1 MEKTQMKFI
10 YFDAASGLSGDMIL
24 GALLDLGVPKAL
36 FLEKMAEL
44 NLPVDIQIKETK
56 RSSLRGLKIDVS
68 VKKNTHNPARKWK
81 DVEGLINSS
90 SFSNDIKKKA
100 LSIFKK
106 LFLAESRVHGHPFH
120 LAHLHETGADDAIID
135 IVGCCF
141 LADYLNID
149 TFYSSPLNVGQ
160 GWVKTSHGKLPVP
173 PPAVAELLKD
183 IPVYSA
189 WVKNELVTPTGAA
202 IVATLVKT
210 FFSFPEMNYEK
221 IGYGAGSRDF
231 PEIPN
236 ILRAF
241 LGKTE
246 QVKAAKKIYAIE
258 ANIDDST
265 PQILA
270 GYFEKAFKLGA
281 LDVSLTPIVM
291 KKNRLA
297 TKLTL
302 LAEAGK
308 LDSLIRSIFEET
320 SSIGVRFYPVERRIL
335 ERNLTKIKVLGENIS
350 VKKAILEGIEVNVS
364 PEYEDCR
371 KVARKNKLP
380 VKKVYEMAKTEI
392 SRGKEKTRL
401 KKNMN
406 NSGRNKERE

>member
-1 MEKTQMKFI
+1 MPVKEKAEMKFL
-10 YFDAASGLSGDMIL
+10 YFDASSGLSGDMIL
-24 GALLDLGVPKAL
+24 GALLDLGVPKTL
-36 FLEKMAEL
+36 FSEKMAGL

-56 RSSLRGLKIDVS
+56 RSSLRGLTVDVS
-68 VKKNTHNPARKWK
+68 VKKSTHNSARKWK
-81 DVEGLINSS
+81 DVKDLINSS
-90 SFSNDIKKKA
+90 SFSNNIKGKS

-106 LFLAESRVHGHPFH
+106 LFQAESHVHGHSFH
-120 LAHLHETGADDAIID
+120 LTHLHEAGADDAIID

-141 LADYLNID
+141 LIDYLNIE

-160 GWVKTSHGKLPVP
+160 GWVKTSHGILPVP

-189 WVKNELVTPTGAA
+189 WTKNELVTPTGAA
-202 IVATLVKT
+202 IVTTLVKT
-210 FFSFPEMNYEK
+210 FLSFPEMNYEK
-221 IGYGAGSRDF
+221 IGYGAGSKDF

-246 QVKAAKKIYAIE
+246 QFKAFKKIYTIE

-302 LAEAGK
+302 MAESGN

-320 SSIGVRFYPVERRIL
+320 SSIGVRYYPVERRVL
-335 ERNLTKIKVLGENIS
+335 ERNLTKITVLGEDIS
-350 VKKAILEGIEVNVS
+350 VKTACLEGIEVNAL
-364 PEYEDCR
+364 PEYEDCK
-371 KVARKNKLP
+371 KVARRNKMP
-380 VKKVYEMAKTEI
+380 VKKVYEMAQTEI
-392 SRGKEKTRL
+392 SRGKEK
-401 KKNMN
+401 
-406 NSGRNKERE
+406 

>member
-1 MEKTQMKFI
+1 MPVKKKEQKKFL
-10 YFDAASGLSGDMIL
+10 YFEASSGLSGDMIL

-36 FLEKMAEL
+36 FLEKMAGL

-56 RSSLRGLKIDVS
+56 RSSLRGLKVDVS
-68 VKKNTHNPARKWK
+68 VKKSTHNSARKWK

-90 SFSNDIKKKA
+90 SFSSDVKEKS
-100 LSIFKK
+100 LSIFKR
-106 LFLAESRVHGHPFH
+106 LFQAESRVHGHPFH
-120 LAHLHETGADDAIID
+120 VTHLHEAGADDAIID

-141 LADYLNID
+141 LADTLNID

-160 GWVKTSHGKLPVP
+160 GWVKTSHGMLPVP

-189 WVKNELVTPTGAA
+189 WAKTELVTPTGAA
-202 IVATLVKT
+202 IATTLVKA
-210 FFSFPEMNYEK
+210 FLSFPEMNYEK
-221 IGYGAGSRDF
+221 IGYGAGSKDF

-241 LGKTE
+241 LGKIE
-246 QVKAAKKIYAIE
+246 QLKTFKKIYTIE

-302 LAEAGK
+302 MAESGK

-320 SSIGVRFYPVERRIL
+320 SSIGVRYYPVERRVL
-335 ERNLTKIKVLGENIS
+335 ERTLTKITVLGEDIS
-350 VKKAILEGIEVNVS
+350 VKTACLEGIEVNAL
-364 PEYEDCR
+364 PEYEDCK
-371 KVARKNKLP
+371 KVARKNKMP
-380 VKKVYEMAKTEI
+380 VKKVYEIAQTEI
-392 SRGKEKTRL
+392 ARRK
-401 KKNMN
+401 
-406 NSGRNKERE
+406 

>member
-1 MEKTQMKFI
+1 MKFL

-36 FLEKMAEL
+36 FLEKMAGL

-56 RSSLRGLKIDVS
+56 KSSLRGLKIDVS
-68 VKKNTHNPARKWK
+68 VKKSTKGAARKWK

-90 SFSNDIKKKA
+90 SFSTRIKKNS

-106 LFLAESRVHGHPFH
+106 LFQVESRVHGRSFN
-120 LAHLHETGADDAIID
+120 LTHLHEAGADDAIID

-141 LADYLNID
+141 LADFLNID

-160 GWVKTSHGKLPVP
+160 GWVKTSHGRLPVP
-173 PPAVAELLKD
+173 PPAVAELLKG

-189 WVKNELVTPTGAA
+189 WAKDELVTPTGAA
-202 IVATLVKT
+202 IVTTLVKT
-210 FFSFPEMNYEK
+210 FIPFPEMNYEK
-221 IGYGAGSRDF
+221 IGYGAGSKDF

-236 ILRAF
+236 ILRVF
-241 LGKTE
+241 LGKKE
-246 QVKAAKKIYAIE
+246 QFKAAKKIYTIE

-270 GYFEKAFKLGA
+270 GYFERAFKLGA

-297 TKLTL
+297 SKL
-302 LAEAGK
+302 AVMVEADK
-308 LDSLIRSIFEET
+308 IDSLIRSIFEET
-320 SSIGVRFYPVERRIL
+320 SSIGVRFYPVERRVL
-335 ERNLTKIKVLGENIS
+335 KRQLTKIKVLGEDIT
-350 VKKAILEGIEVNVS
+350 VKTACLEGKEVHAL
-364 PEYEDCR
+364 PEYEDC
-371 KVARKNKLP
+371 KKAAKKNKMP
-380 VKKVYEMAKTEI
+380 VKKVYELAQTEFA
-392 SRGKEKTRL
+392 RRKRKTRS
-401 KKNMN
+401 KK
-406 NSGRNKERE
+406 

>member
-1 MEKTQMKFI
+1 MKFL
-10 YFDAASGLSGDMIL
+10 YFDATSGLSGDMIL
-24 GALLDLGVPKAL
+24 GALLDLGVPKTL
-36 FLEKMAEL
+36 FLEKMAGL

-68 VKKNTHNPARKWK
+68 VKINTPDTARKWK
-81 DVEGLINSS
+81 DVEALINSS
-90 SFSNDIKKKA
+90 SFSNNIKEKS

-106 LFLAESRVHGHPFH
+106 LFLAESRVHGRSFH
-120 LAHLHETGADDAIID
+120 STHLHEAGADDAIID

-160 GWVKTSHGKLPVP
+160 GWVKTSHGMLPVP

-189 WVKNELVTPTGAA
+189 WAKDELVTPTGAA
-202 IVATLVKT
+202 IAATLVKT
-210 FFSFPEMNYEK
+210 FMSFPEMNYEK
-221 IGYGAGSRDF
+221 IGYGAGGKDF

-236 ILRAF
+236 ILRVF
-241 LGKTE
+241 MGKTK
-246 QVKAAKKIYAIE
+246 QFKPFKKIYTIE

-302 LAEAGK
+302 MAEAGK

-320 SSIGVRFYPVERRIL
+320 SSIGVRFYPVERRVL
-335 ERNLTKIKVLGENIS
+335 ERNLTKITILGEDIL
-350 VKKAILEGIEVNVS
+350 VKTACLEGIEINTL
-364 PEYEDCR
+364 PEYEDCK
-371 KVARKNKLP
+371 KVARKNKIP
-380 VKKVYEMAKTEI
+380 VKKVYEMAQTEI
-392 SRGKEKTRL
+392 SRGKQKTRS
-401 KKNMN
+401 KK
-406 NSGRNKERE
+406 

>member
-1 MEKTQMKFI
+1 MDRKDKAQMKFL
-10 YFDAASGLSGDMIL
+10 YFDATSGLSGDMIL
-24 GALLDLGVPKAL
+24 GALLDLGVPKTL
-36 FLEKMAEL
+36 FLEKMAGL
-44 NLPVDIQIKETK
+44 HLPVDIKIRETV
-56 RSSLRGLKIDVS
+56 RSSLRGLKVDVL
-68 VKKNTHNPARKWK
+68 VKKNTNSKARKWK
-81 DVEGLINSS
+81 DVEGLITAS
-90 SFSNDIKKKA
+90 SFSKDIKKKS

-106 LFLAESRVHGHPFH
+106 LFQAESHVHGHSFH
-120 LAHLHETGADDAIID
+120 LTHLHEAGADDAIID

-149 TFYSSPLNVGQ
+149 TFYCSPLNVGQ
-160 GWVKTSHGKLPVP
+160 GWIKTAHGMLPVP
-173 PPAVAELLKD
+173 PPAVAELLKN

-189 WVKNELVTPTGAA
+189 WTKNELVTPTGAA
-202 IVATLVKT
+202 IVATLVNT
-210 FFSFPEMNYEK
+210 FLSFPEMNYEK
-221 IGYGAGSRDF
+221 IGYGAGSKNF

-246 QVKAAKKIYAIE
+246 QLNAKKKIFSIE

-297 TKLTL
+297 TKLTVM
-302 LAEAGK
+302 AESGK

-320 SSIGVRFYPVERRIL
+320 NSIGVRFYPVERRVL
-335 ERNLTKIKVLGENIS
+335 ERKWAKISVLGEDIT
-350 VKKAILEGIEVNVS
+350 VKTACLEGREVNAL
-364 PEYEDCR
+364 PEYEDCK
-371 KVARKNKLP
+371 KVARKRKIP
-380 VKKVYEMAKTEI
+380 VKKVYEMAQTEI
-392 SRGKEKTRL
+392 AQ
-401 KKNMN
+401 KKQ
-406 NSGRNKERE
+406 KIAAIEDK

>member
-1 MEKTQMKFI
+1 MKFL

-24 GALLDLGVPKAL
+24 GALLDLGVPKTL
-36 FLEKMAEL
+36 FLEKMAGL

-68 VKKNTHNPARKWK
+68 VKKSTKSAARKWK

-90 SFSNDIKKKA
+90 SFSTHIKNHS

-106 LFLAESRVHGHPFH
+106 LFQAESRVHGHSFN
-120 LAHLHETGADDAIID
+120 LTHLHEAGADDAIID

-141 LADYLNID
+141 LVDFLNID

-160 GWVKTSHGKLPVP
+160 GWVKTSHGRLPVP
-173 PPAVAELLKD
+173 PPAVAELLKG

-189 WVKNELVTPTGAA
+189 WAKEELVTPTGAA

-210 FFSFPEMNYEK
+210 FISFPEMNYEK
-221 IGYGAGSRDF
+221 IGYGAGSKDF

-236 ILRAF
+236 ILRVF
-241 LGKTE
+241 LGKKE
-246 QVKAAKKIYAIE
+246 QFKAAKKIYTIE

-297 TKLTL
+297 TKL
-302 LAEAGK
+302 AVMIEADK
-308 LDSLIRSIFEET
+308 MDSLIRSIFEET
-320 SSIGVRFYPVERRIL
+320 SSIGVRFFPVERRVL
-335 ERNLTKIKVLGENIS
+335 ERNLTKIKVLGEDITI
-350 VKKAILEGIEVNVS
+350 KTACLEGKEVHAH
-364 PEYEDCR
+364 PEYEDC
-371 KVARKNKLP
+371 KKAAIKNKMP
-380 VKKVYEMAKTEI
+380 VKKIYEMAQTEFAQRKRKTQ
-392 SRGKEKTRL
+392 S
-401 KKNMN
+401 KK
-406 NSGRNKERE
+406 G

>member
-1 MEKTQMKFI
+1 MPVKEKAEMKFL
-10 YFDAASGLSGDMIL
+10 YFDASSGLSGDMIL
-24 GALLDLGVPKAL
+24 GALLDLGVPKTL
-36 FLEKMAEL
+36 FSEKMAGL

-56 RSSLRGLKIDVS
+56 RSSLRGLTVDVS
-68 VKKNTHNPARKWK
+68 VKKSTHNSARKWK
-81 DVEGLINSS
+81 DVKDLINSS
-90 SFSNDIKKKA
+90 SFSNNIKEKS

-106 LFLAESRVHGHPFH
+106 LFQAESHVHGHPFH
-120 LAHLHETGADDAIID
+120 MTHLHEAGADDAIID

-141 LADYLNID
+141 LIDYLNIE

-160 GWVKTSHGKLPVP
+160 GWVKTSHGMLPVP

-189 WVKNELVTPTGAA
+189 WTKNELVTPTGAA
-202 IVATLVKT
+202 IVTTLVKT
-210 FFSFPEMNYEK
+210 FLSFPEMNYEK
-221 IGYGAGSRDF
+221 IGYGAGSKDF

-246 QVKAAKKIYAIE
+246 QFKASKKIFTIE

-302 LAEAGK
+302 MAESSK

-320 SSIGVRFYPVERRIL
+320 SSIGVRYYPVERRVL
-335 ERNLTKIKVLGENIS
+335 ERNLTKITVLGEDIS
-350 VKKAILEGIEVNVS
+350 VKTACLEGIEVNAL
-364 PEYEDCR
+364 PEYEDCK
-371 KVARKNKLP
+371 KVARRNKMP
-380 VKKVYEMAKTEI
+380 VKKVYEMAQTEI
-392 SRGKEKTRL
+392 SRRKEK
-401 KKNMN
+401 
-406 NSGRNKERE
+406 

>member
-1 MEKTQMKFI
+1 MPVKEKAEMKFL
-10 YFDAASGLSGDMIL
+10 YFDASSGLSGDMIL
-24 GALLDLGVPKAL
+24 GALLDLGVPKTL
-36 FLEKMAEL
+36 FSEKMAGL

-68 VKKNTHNPARKWK
+68 VKRSTKITPRKWK
-81 DVEGLINSS
+81 DVGSLINSS
-90 SFSNDIKKKA
+90 SFSNNIKEKS
-100 LSIFKK
+100 LSIFKN
-106 LFLAESRVHGHPFH
+106 LFLAESHVHGHPFH
-120 LAHLHETGADDAIID
+120 MTHLHEAGADDAIID

-141 LADYLNID
+141 LVDYLNIE

-160 GWVKTSHGKLPVP
+160 GWVKTSHGMLPVP

-189 WVKNELVTPTGAA
+189 WTKNELVTPTGAA
-202 IVATLVKT
+202 IVTTLVKT
-210 FFSFPEMNYEK
+210 FLSFPEMNYEK
-221 IGYGAGSRDF
+221 IGYGAGSKDF

-246 QVKAAKKIYAIE
+246 QFKASKKIFTIE

-302 LAEAGK
+302 MAESGN

-320 SSIGVRFYPVERRIL
+320 SSIGVRYYPVERRVL
-335 ERNLTKIKVLGENIS
+335 ERNLTKITVLGEDIS
-350 VKKAILEGIEVNVS
+350 VKTACLEGIEVNAL
-364 PEYEDCR
+364 PEYEDCK
-371 KVARKNKLP
+371 KVARRNKMP
-380 VKKVYEMAKTEI
+380 VKKVYEMAQTEI
-392 SRGKEKTRL
+392 SRGKEK
-401 KKNMN
+401 
-406 NSGRNKERE
+406 

>member
-1 MEKTQMKFI
+1 MDSKEKAQKKFL

-24 GALLDLGVPKAL
+24 GALLDLGVPKTL
-36 FLEKMAEL
+36 FLEKMAGL
-44 NLPVDIQIKETK
+44 NLPVNIQIKETK
-56 RSSLRGLKIDVS
+56 RSSLRGLKVDVS
-68 VKKNTHNPARKWK
+68 VKKSTHSKARKWK
-81 DVEGLINSS
+81 DVESLIHSS
-90 SFSNDIKKKA
+90 SFSSDIKIKS

-106 LFLAESRVHGHPFH
+106 LFQAESHVHGHSFH
-120 LAHLHETGADDAIID
+120 MTHLHEAGADDAIVD

-141 LADYLNID
+141 LADYLNIC

-160 GWVKTSHGKLPVP
+160 GWVKTSHGILPVP
-173 PPAVAELLKD
+173 PPAVGELLKN

-189 WVKNELVTPTGAA
+189 WTKNELVTPTGAA
-202 IVATLVKT
+202 IAATLVKT
-210 FFSFPEMNYEK
+210 FLSFPEMNYEK
-221 IGYGAGSRDF
+221 IGYGAGSKDF
-231 PEIPN
+231 REIPN

-246 QVKAAKKIYAIE
+246 LFKPTKKIYSIE

-297 TKLTL
+297 TKLTVL
-302 LAEAGK
+302 VESGK

-320 SSIGVRFYPVERRIL
+320 NSIGVRFFPVERRVL
-335 ERNLTKIKVLGENIS
+335 ERKWTKISVLGEDIT
-350 VKKAILEGIEVNVS
+350 VKTACLEGIEVNAL
-364 PEYEDCR
+364 PEYEDCK
-371 KVARKNKLP
+371 KVAKKNKMP
-380 VKKVYEMAKTEI
+380 VKKVYSMAQAEI
-392 SRGKEKTRL
+392 SRRK
-401 KKNMN
+401 
-406 NSGRNKERE
+406 